1 MCEKGRSLGVDEIH
15 YLPFTDLNVPFNL
28 ESVSELEKLIKEY
41 EIDTIYTHWAG
52 DSNQDHIATFR
63 TTMAAGD
70 MFQMYIVMNKYQF
83 QDNQKIQ

>member
-1 MCEKGRSLGVDEIH
+1 MRRSLGVDEIH

-52 DSNQDHIATFR
+52 DSNQDHIDLEQQWLQP
-63 TTMAAGD
+63 D
-70 MFQMYIVMNKYQF
+70 MFQMYIVMNKYQY
-83 QDNQKIQ
+83 QDNQKIL

>member
-1 MCEKGRSLGVDEIH
+1 MREAFGVDEIH

-52 DSNQDHIATFR
+52 DSNQDHIATLEQQWQPQ
-63 TTMAAGD
+63 D